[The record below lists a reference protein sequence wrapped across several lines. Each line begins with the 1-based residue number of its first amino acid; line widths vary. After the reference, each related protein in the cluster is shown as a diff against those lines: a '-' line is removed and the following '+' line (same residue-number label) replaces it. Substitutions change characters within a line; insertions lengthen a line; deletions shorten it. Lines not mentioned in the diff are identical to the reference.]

1 MDGDDWTNELTLP
14 VPNCSFYRN
23 GQFKV
28 FEWKLDAITI
38 SGFFSPV
45 NQKATQFIVDQCL
58 TNAPAKHAMP
68 QLVSFFLEFFD
79 YISFSR
85 TNSNGT
91 YTVDL

>member
-23 GQFKV
+23 GHFKV

-68 QLVSFFLEFFD
+68 QLVIFFLRIIFFEEN
-79 YISFSR
+79 F
-85 TNSNGT
+85 
-91 YTVDL
+91 DLFCH